1 MQESSTGLSALER
14 KTLGASMHATIRRY
28 EGIDRART
36 DELTKKVGETLIPR
50 LSKVDGFRG
59 YYLIEAGDG
68 VMSSVDFFETLEQ
81 ADEST
86 RLASNWVRD
95 EKLET
100 TLPNPPKVT
109 GGEVIV
115 KKMVEKELV
124 SA

>member
-1 MQESSTGLSALER
+1 MY
-14 KTLGASMHATIRRY
+14 ATIRRY
-28 EGIDRART
+28 EGIDRNLT
-36 DELTKKVGETLIPR
+36 DELTKKVGETLLPR

-115 KKMVEKELV
+115 KKMVERELV

>member
-1 MQESSTGLSALER
+1 
-14 KTLGASMHATIRRY
+14 MHATIRRY

-59 YYLIEAGDG
+59 YYLIEADDG

-86 RLASNWVRD
+86 RLAANWVRD

-100 TLPNPPKVT
+100 ALPNPPKVT

>member
-1 MQESSTGLSALER
+1 
-14 KTLGASMHATIRRY
+14 MHATIRRY

-59 YYLIEAGDG
+59 YYLIEADDG
-68 VMSSVDFFETLEQ
+68 VMSSVDFFETLDQ

-95 EKLET
+95 EKLEKA
-100 TLPNPPKVT
+100 LPNPPKVT

>member
-1 MQESSTGLSALER
+1 
-14 KTLGASMHATIRRY
+14 MHATIRRY

-36 DELTKKVGETLIPR
+36 DELTKRVGETLIPR

-95 EKLET
+95 EKLDT
-100 TLPNPPKVT
+100 ALPNPPKVT

>member
-1 MQESSTGLSALER
+1 
-14 KTLGASMHATIRRY
+14 MHATIRRY

-59 YYLIEAGDG
+59 YYLIEADDG

-86 RLASNWVRD
+86 RLAANWVRD

-100 TLPNPPKVT
+100 ALPNPPKVT

-115 KKMVEKELV
+115 KKMVERELV

>member
-1 MQESSTGLSALER
+1 
-14 KTLGASMHATIRRY
+14 MHATIRRY

-68 VMSSVDFFETLEQ
+68 VMSSVNFFETMEQ
-81 ADEST
+81 SDEST
-86 RLASNWVRD
+86 RIASNWIRD

-100 TLPNPPKVT
+100 ALPNPPKVT

>member
-1 MQESSTGLSALER
+1 
-14 KTLGASMHATIRRY
+14 MHATIRRY
-28 EGIDRART
+28 EGIDKART

-68 VMSSVDFFETLEQ
+68 VMSSVNFWETLEQ

-86 RLASNWVRD
+86 RLATNWVRD

-100 TLPNPPKVT
+100 ALPNPPKVT

-124 SA
+124 RA

>member
-1 MQESSTGLSALER
+1 
-14 KTLGASMHATIRRY
+14 MHATIRRY
-28 EGIDRART
+28 EGIDQART

-59 YYLIEAGDG
+59 YYLIEADDG

-86 RLASNWVRD
+86 RIASNWVRD

-115 KKMVEKELV
+115 KKMVEKALV

>member
-1 MQESSTGLSALER
+1 
-14 KTLGASMHATIRRY
+14 MHATIRRY
-28 EGIDRART
+28 EGIDQART
-36 DELTKKVGETLIPR
+36 DELTRKVGETLIPR
-50 LSKVDGFRG
+50 LSKLDGFRG
-59 YYLIEAGDG
+59 YYLIEADDG
-68 VMSSVDFFETLEQ
+68 VMSSVDFFETQDQ

>member
-1 MQESSTGLSALER
+1 
-14 KTLGASMHATIRRY
+14 MHATIRRY
-28 EGIDRART
+28 EGIDQART

-68 VMSSVDFFETLEQ
+68 IMSSVDFFETLEQ

-100 TLPNPPKVT
+100 TLPNPPKIT

-115 KKMVEKELV
+115 EKMVEKELV